1 MFHTFPEKRIK
12 VLFLAGWYP
21 NRDNPI
27 SGIFIKRHAEAVS
40 RYCDVAVLYI
50 HHWSF
55 GKSAKI
61 DYTIEDGIRTI
72 RVYPDSFH
80 INNRLLRYLFNS
92 IFNNILINSYKGLKV
107 VQKEFGRPDVVHVNV
122 SLPMG
127 ILALIL
133 DFFKGIP
140 FIVTEHYTDFIKTTK
155 NPFYYLK
162 LKLILKKTKYICTV
176 SQPLKIDMQTFHRE
190 KKYKV
195 IPNVVNIDFFS
206 PPPLKKN
213 CEKKKILHISLL
225 DDKQKNVSGILFAI
239 HQISKLRDNFELNI
253 VGDGFDRMKL
263 ENLAIHLG
271 IKDTIVFFKGRV
283 TNEKILDFFH
293 DSDFFILNSNYE
305 TFCVACAEALAAGI
319 PVIAT
324 RCGGPEDFI
333 NENVGILIEK
343 GNKEEL
349 ISAINYMLDNS
360 GKYDPWVLHEYAKER
375 FGYEVVGKMFF
386 NLYLKVLYG
395 K

>member
-72 RVYPDSFH
+72 RVYPESFH

-92 IFNNILINSYKGLKV
+92 IFNNFLINSYKGLKV

-122 SLPMG
+122 CLPMG

-133 DFFKGIP
+133 DLFKGIP
-140 FIVTEHYTDFIKTTK
+140 FIVTEHSSYLLNKIK
-155 NPFYYLK
+155 NPFEYID
-162 LKLILKKTKYICTV
+162 LKLILKKSKYVCPV
-176 SQPLKIDMQTFHRE
+176 SQSLKMAMETVLRE
-190 KKYKV
+190 NKFKV
-195 IPNVVNIDFFS
+195 IPNVVNTDLFS
-206 PPPLKKN
+206 PHPSKKN
-213 CEKKKILHISLL
+213 REKKKILHVSLMC
-225 DDKQKNVSGILFAI
+225 DEEKDISGILFAI
-239 HQISKLRDNFELNI
+239 HKILKSRDDFELYI
-253 VGDGFDRMKL
+253 LGDGIDRMKL
-263 ENLAIHLG
+263 ENLSIHLG
-271 IKDTIVFFKGRV
+271 IKDTVVFFKGLV
-283 TNEKILDFFH
+283 NTEELLNFLH
-293 DSDFFILNSNYE
+293 DSDFFVLNSNYE

-319 PVIAT
+319 PIIAT

-360 GKYDPWVLHEYAKER
+360 GKYDPSVLHEYAKER
-375 FGYEVVGKMFF
+375 FGYEVVGKEFF
-386 NLYLKVLYG
+386 NLYKSLSTK
-395 K
+395 